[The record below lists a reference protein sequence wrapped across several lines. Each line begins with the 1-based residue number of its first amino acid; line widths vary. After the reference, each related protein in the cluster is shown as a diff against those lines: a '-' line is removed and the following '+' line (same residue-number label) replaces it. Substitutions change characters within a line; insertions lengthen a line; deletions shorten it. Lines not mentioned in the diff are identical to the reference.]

1 MPISMARITAF
12 DTSRPARALQQRS
25 VRWSQFALVVVLL
38 ALPMEVDGTQAGT
51 GSPDAAAAP
60 AEQAPSRPVAAAS
73 GARGPKRRMRIG
85 FYVNAVRGVDW
96 TAENFLVDF
105 YWWIRYPKPA
115 SDEDRKLAESLE
127 FVNGDEGAAAEVLE
141 QEVQERKT
149 IPGPNGDEEY
159 VAFRSIGRFY
169 FDADFRSYPL
179 DRQKLPIVIEHEVLT
194 TEELELVDDDDSY
207 RQSPGPEERWGLAPS
222 LRIPGLE
229 IERATRAF
237 TTQEYHTNFG
247 DPTNRDAGTS
257 FARVTFTI
265 EAVRNYGA
273 YLNKILIPLLIIL
286 VLAYLVFF
294 VPAHDLDV
302 AVGLTVTSV
311 LACIAFQ
318 LTLADDLPSIGYI
331 VTSDR
336 IFHLCYFLIMTAMAE
351 TVYTHNLEKRGHE
364 RAAATIEHWARYLFP
379 AVLILGF
386 FAIMAHG
393 LAGR

>member
-1 MPISMARITAF
+1 MPPSTARITE
-12 DTSRPARALQQRS
+12 
-25 VRWSQFALVVVLL
+25 WSLFALLVVLF
-38 ALPMEVDGTQAGT
+38 AFPMEVAWAQAGT
-51 GSPDAAAAP
+51 GTPKASTSRPKL
-60 AEQAPSRPVAAAS
+60 QAPSRPVAAAS
-73 GARGPKRRMRIG
+73 GVRAPKRQMRIG

-115 SDEDRKLAESLE
+115 SEDDRKLAEALE
-127 FVNGDEGAAAEVLE
+127 FVNGNLGAAAEVLE

-149 IPGPNGDEEY
+149 IHGPSGDEEY
-159 VAFRSIGRFY
+159 VAFRSVGRFY
-169 FDADFRSYPL
+169 FDADFRKYPF

-194 TEELELVDDDDSY
+194 TEELELIDDEDSY
-207 RQSPGPEERWGLAPS
+207 RQATGPRERWGLAPS
-222 LRIPGLE
+222 LRVPDLE

-237 TTQEYHTNFG
+237 TTQEYRTNFG
-247 DPTNRDAGTS
+247 DPTNQDAATS

-265 EAVRNYGA
+265 ETARNYGA
-273 YLNKILIPLLIIL
+273 YLIKILIPLLIIL

-294 VPAHDLDV
+294 VPARDLDV

-318 LTLADDLPSIGYI
+318 LTVADDLPSIGYI

-364 RAAATIEHWARYLFP
+364 RTAATIEHWARFLYPTL
-379 AVLILGF
+379 LIVGF

>member
-1 MPISMARITAF
+1 MLR
-12 DTSRPARALQQRS
+12 RS
-25 VRWSQFALVVVLL
+25 VRWSPLALVA
-38 ALPMEVDGTQAGT
+38 ALCACPMDALQAQAGT
-51 GSPDAAAAP
+51 GPPKPSTSRPKL
-60 AEQAPSRPVAAAS
+60 QAPSRPVAAAS
-73 GARGPKRRMRIG
+73 GVRGPKRQMRIG

-115 SDEDRKLAESLE
+115 SEDDRKLAEALE
-127 FVNGDEGAAAEVLE
+127 FVNGNLGAAAEVLE

-159 VAFRSIGRFY
+159 VAFRSVGRFY
-169 FDADFRSYPL
+169 FDADFRKYPF

-194 TEELELVDDDDSY
+194 VEELELVDDEDSY
-207 RQSPGPEERWGLAPS
+207 RQAAGPQERWGLAPS
-222 LRIPGLE
+222 LRVPDLE

-237 TTQEYHTNFG
+237 TTQEYRTNFG
-247 DPTNRDAGTS
+247 DPTNRDAATS

-265 EAVRNYGA
+265 ETARNYGA
-273 YLNKILIPLLIIL
+273 YLIKILIPLLIIL

-294 VPAHDLDV
+294 VPARDLDV

-318 LTLADDLPSIGYI
+318 LTVADDLPSIGYI

-351 TVYTHNLEKRGHE
+351 TVYTHNLEKRGRA
-364 RAAATIEHWARYLFP
+364 RAAATIEHWARLLYP
-379 AVLILGF
+379 ALLILGF